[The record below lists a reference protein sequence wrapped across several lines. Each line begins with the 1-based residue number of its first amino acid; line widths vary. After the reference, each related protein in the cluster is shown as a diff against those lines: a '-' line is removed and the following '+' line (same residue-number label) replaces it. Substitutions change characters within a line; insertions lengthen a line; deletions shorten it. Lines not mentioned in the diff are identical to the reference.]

1 MTTASI
7 EATTPAATIISF
19 VSPVNGAGRTSA
31 LANVAWVLAS
41 GGRRVL
47 TIDWC
52 TKTPRLHDYLR
63 PFLLETVPAGQLLGE
78 QLAELATPANGG
90 RAEQRGPALTAPPSG
105 IESGRLHT
113 YVVPASTNRLAMVG
127 LDAAAPPHPMHD
139 QEHAIELR
147 RLLQRSQF
155 DYVLI
160 DSPMDSSVSAV
171 RYLATLCD
179 AAVVCSAPR
188 WASLRDAVSI
198 AEGLCAHATAGI
210 RVLALPQ
217 IDNVEPRRGRF
228 RDAVRAAYAPLL
240 DERSAEVDWRSEI
253 GIVEVPYEPYDTF
266 DDVLA
271 AIADPPGATGTLAD
285 AFAQATAWLTGGE
298 VTSVAPVP
306 AGVRRRYLRGVR
318 LAPDDSV
325 EHIVVSYA
333 PPDRPWAD
341 WVREQLQ
348 HSGAQVRL
356 RGSAEEAAGDGTAGD
371 GAATDATLLAVISPH
386 YRQLPGHESAL
397 AGLDGQGTEV
407 LGVLVGGEPDDGY
420 APAQLIDL
428 RGTNAVR
435 ARSLLLSHFGLI
447 APRKVETEA
456 AGAVGYP
463 GEDSD
468 RPTIFQVPPRNP
480 NFVGRSDYLERL
492 RDHLLAEPTPVTL
505 AGGAGVGKSE
515 IVRELAYRF
524 AYDYDLVWWVS
535 AQDAESVRAGLG
547 ALGKRLG
554 VAETAGVAEATLKEL
569 SEPRDKRLRWLLI
582 YDNADQIDTLELLLP
597 RGGAGHV
604 VITSRDDGSNDL
616 PAPLE
621 VGAFHGEE
629 SVALLLDRVP
639 GIAVEQARAIAR
651 SVGHL
656 PLALRLI
663 AAWIQRNMET
673 LVRLG
678 NSTMVAL
685 ERCVVELRARLE
697 QSAVAAAEE
706 PIPGSHTSS
715 VARALAITIDS
726 MGHDE
731 HGRLAVRL
739 AEMASFLSPE
749 GVSLRLLRSS
759 AMLTQ
764 LAVAA
769 GIDPDELLLDAV
781 DVDQVLLYGGRYA
794 LFDVTW
800 GRGAALQI
808 HRAVQLLL
816 RERMDEGQRR
826 ARQTQLLRGLAAYAP
841 TDPSIDDEELRYL
854 FDELQPHLVPS
865 QALASDDPAVRHWIV
880 KQVRYLYRLGDG
892 ATWRSALRVAE
903 QVRQRWTASGDHDEL
918 SLRLCTEIANLHR
931 GLGNYRE
938 ALELDERIL
947 DLQRAALGLRHHAT
961 LVTGRGR
968 GGDLRG
974 LGRFADAVVEDE
986 VTYAGF
992 RAILGEEHPNTRM
1005 AVHNL
1010 AVSFFLTGD
1019 AREALRLESQEK
1031 ERRLRMFGPQDP
1043 RTWRAACTVGSFQRE
1058 VGQYHLSASTLRE
1071 ALNHIHALRPP
1082 GHQDELQVVQSLA
1095 ATERRLGNKATAKK
1109 RSTDAFNGYRELFGP
1124 DHPFTRGAQLGLAA
1138 DYFWAGEARYAI
1150 NLAMPCL
1157 RGYEKRLGA
1166 RHPFTGVAAVN
1177 LGVFCRAAGD
1187 LDQAVADGERGLGVL
1202 QEVLGEA
1209 HPWTL
1214 AAGIDLAGHLA
1225 AGNDLARAAKL
1236 QDQVT
1241 QRCVRLLGWDHPYTK
1256 AAQANLAAIRALDG
1270 HHEGDDAPVPVSV
1283 DIDIPQT

>member
-1 MTTASI
+1 MTTASP

-31 LANVAWVLAS
+31 LANVAWTLAS
-41 GGRRVL
+41 NGRRVL
-47 TIDWC
+47 AVDWC
-52 TKTPRLHDYLR
+52 TKIPRLHDYLR
-63 PFLLETVPAGQLLGE
+63 PFLLETAPAAQVLGD
-78 QLAELATPANGG
+78 QLAELATPV
-90 RAEQRGPALTAPPSG
+90 PAAVGTRVVPSSPSG
-105 IESGRLHT
+105 IESGVLYT
-113 YVVPASTNRLAMVG
+113 YVVPASTNRLSMIG
-127 LDAAAPPHPMHD
+127 LDADAPPYPMHD
-139 QEHAIELR
+139 QERAIELR
-147 RLLQRSQF
+147 QLLQRAPF

-160 DSPMDSSVSAV
+160 DSPLDSSVSAV
-171 RYLATLCD
+171 RFLATLCD
-179 AAVVCSAPR
+179 AAAVCSAPR

-228 RDAVRAAYAPLL
+228 RDAVRGAYAPLL
-240 DERSAEVDWRSEI
+240 DERSPDVAARSEI
-253 GIVEVPYEPYDTF
+253 DIVEVPYEPYDTF

-271 AIADPPGATGTLAD
+271 AIADPPGVAGTLAD
-285 AFAQATAWLTGGE
+285 AFAQATAWLTGGA
-298 VTSVAPVP
+298 VGRVAPVP

-318 LAPDDSV
+318 LATDDSV

-333 PPDRPWAD
+333 PRDRPWAD

-356 RGSAEEAAGDGTAGD
+356 QGSAEDPAGDD
-371 GAATDATLLAVISPH
+371 AAVDATLLAVVSPH
-386 YRQLPGHESAL
+386 YRQLPGHQATL
-397 AGLDGQGTEV
+397 AGLDAQRGEV

-420 APAQLIDL
+420 VPAQLIDL
-428 RGTNAVR
+428 RGTDAIR

-447 APRKVETEA
+447 APPEVATEL

-463 GEDSD
+463 ADAD

-480 NFVGRSDYLERL
+480 NFVGRGDYLERL
-492 RDHLLAEPTPVTL
+492 RDHLLAEPSPVTL

-515 IVRELAYRF
+515 IVRELAHRF

-535 AQDAESVRAGLG
+535 AQDAESVRAGLS
-547 ALGKRLG
+547 ALGRRLG

-582 YDNADQIDTLELLLP
+582 YDNADQIDTLDVLLP

-616 PAPLE
+616 PAPVE

-639 GIAVEQARAIAR
+639 GIAVEDARVIAR

-663 AAWIQRNMET
+663 AAWIQRNQEI
-673 LVRLG
+673 LVRRG
-678 NSTMVAL
+678 NSTAASL
-685 ERCVVELRARLE
+685 QRCVVELRARLE
-697 QSAVAAAEE
+697 SSSVAAGAAE

-726 MGHDE
+726 MQQDE

-739 AEMASFLSPE
+739 AEMAAFLSPE

-764 LAVAA
+764 LAAAA
-769 GIDPDELLLDAV
+769 GLDPDQLLLDAV

-794 LFDVTW
+794 LFDVSW
-800 GRGAALQI
+800 GRGAVLQI

-816 RERMDEGQRR
+816 RGRMDERQRQE
-826 ARQTQLLRGLAAYAP
+826 RQTQLLRGLAAYAP

-854 FDELQPHLVPS
+854 FDELQPHLIASEAP
-865 QALASDDPAVRHWIV
+865 ASDDPAVRHWIV
-880 KQVRYLYRLGDG
+880 KQVRYLYRRSDG
-892 ATWRSALRVAE
+892 ATWRSALRIAE
-903 QVRQRWTASGDHDEL
+903 QVRQRWTASGEHDEL

-938 ALELDERIL
+938 ALELDEKVL

-992 RAILGEEHPNTRM
+992 RAILGDEHPNTRM

-1019 AREALRLESQEK
+1019 AREALRLELQEK
-1031 ERRLRMFGPQDP
+1031 ERRLRMFGAQDP
-1043 RTWRAACTVGSFQRE
+1043 RTWRSACSVGSFQRE

-1071 ALNHIHALRPP
+1071 ALNHLHSLRPP

-1095 ATERRLGNKATAKK
+1095 ATERRLGNKPTAKK
-1109 RSTDAFNGYRELFGP
+1109 RSTDAFNGYKELFGA

-1138 DYFWAGEARYAI
+1138 DYFWAGEAQYAI

-1157 RGYEKRLGA
+1157 RGYEKRLGG
-1166 RHPFTGVAAVN
+1166 RHPFTAVAAVN
-1177 LGVFCRAAGD
+1177 LGVFCRAVGD
-1187 LDQAVADGERGLGVL
+1187 LDQAVAEGERGLGVL
-1202 QEVLGEA
+1202 QEVLGET

-1214 AAGIDLAGHLA
+1214 AAAINLAGHLA
-1225 AGNDLARAAKL
+1225 AANDLARAAQL
-1236 QDQVT
+1236 QNQTT
-1241 QRCVRLLGWDHPYTK
+1241 QRCVRLLGRDHPYTK
-1256 AAQANLAAIRALDG
+1256 AAQANLGAIRALEG
-1270 HHEGDDAPVPVSV
+1270 QHEGGDVPALVSL